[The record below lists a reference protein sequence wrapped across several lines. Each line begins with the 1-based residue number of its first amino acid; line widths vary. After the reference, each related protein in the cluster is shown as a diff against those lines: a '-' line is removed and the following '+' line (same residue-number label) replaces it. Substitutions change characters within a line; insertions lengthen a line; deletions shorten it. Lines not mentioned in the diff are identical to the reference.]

1 VALLWR
7 VALFQAAEPAGA
19 ALGAP
24 IDRRSRING
33 VLIIHRFLVNC
44 LNVTNFC
51 RRQDPSVLKVGVGA
65 SEDAGYLR
73 TRVPHFDDRGSFVD
87 LVPLIQ
93 ARWPA
98 LRRPGTCAVRFIRA

>member
-1 VALLWR
+1 
-7 VALFQAAEPAGA
+7 
-19 ALGAP
+19 
-24 IDRRSRING
+24 
-33 VLIIHRFLVNC
+33 
-44 LNVTNFC
+44 
-51 RRQDPSVLKVGVGA
+51 VLKVGVGA

-98 LRRPGTCAVRFIRA
+98 LRRPGTCAVRFIRAAIWTRIRLCIAPALDKRLRGAGAMQWQACETWARHCWGGASARPSR